1 MTVTYSL
8 VAIASRG
15 DYVPTGESD
24 TTYTALKAV
33 ASARLETDAPE
44 GMNATLYDWCHAL
57 MITHLA
63 LADATAGYKSYS
75 TEGLSISQDPGQTI
89 FLLEYKQIIE
99 SQVSTS
105 GTSTEE
111 TDYTRADA
119 NMPDFHLDQAD
130 VPTFYSEV

>member
-15 DYVPTGESD
+15 DYAPTGESD

-33 ASARLETDAPE
+33 AQARLDNDAPD
-44 GMNATLYDWCHAL
+44 GMNPTLYDWCHAL

-63 LADATAGYKSYS
+63 LSDATAGYKSYS

-99 SQVSTS
+99 SQD
-105 GTSTEE
+105 GTG
-111 TDYTRADA
+111 DYSAESDVTRSDA
-119 NMPDFHLDQAD
+119 KMPDFQLDQAD
-130 VPTFYSEV
+130 IPVFFTEV